1 MSVQLPSTITSN
13 YFEEWDKLLNC
24 VPDRSEATLWLLRNE
39 YSFDILGFLAQ
50 IDSLHREICIILRE
64 FEARSYGLFKFI
76 TIEQLMLNVKFY
88 VISWTTLT
96 DMIAALINRVFNLG
110 FADGDVKFDLVLRN
124 KHVQKSQLPTIF
136 EKYKKSL
143 DIKHVKR
150 HRNEIVHR
158 GRIIDEEIVTF
169 YKNQNVLH
177 ASRYSLLRTSHISEE
192 EYKKETAKQ
201 AEILFELA
209 SRRKAFY
216 EAHYKSTLEM
226 VAEVLAS
233 LAQKAYE
240 QYKTRAI

>member
-1 MSVQLPSTITSN
+1 MSVQLPSTITFN

-50 IDSLHREICIILRE
+50 IDSLQREICIILRE

-158 GRIIDEEIVTF
+158 GRGVWGQIFTF
-169 YKNQNVLH
+169 DLH
-177 ASRYSLLRTSHISEE
+177 R
-192 EYKKETAKQ
+192 
-201 AEILFELA
+201 FW
-209 SRRKAFY
+209 
-216 EAHYKSTLEM
+216 
-226 VAEVLAS
+226 
-233 LAQKAYE
+233 
-240 QYKTRAI
+240 